1 MPLAAR
7 AAKRDSRP
15 IGILCDRSDRLR
27 RRDARTTPVWYRQ
40 YHGSRFQVFQHNT
53 SMERASRLAQ
63 KSTVSCVLNQSMF
76 EKIRRVRW
84 HTLLQQQT
92 CSTRRSTKVRVWL
105 ANHSLQER
113 MWELPPNCGPDLCG
127 LVQTGD
133 MACQGP
139 NSLRITSHVLP
150 AAVSFAQN
158 LSRGARSSSA
168 RAMM

>member
-1 MPLAAR
+1 
-7 AAKRDSRP
+7 
-15 IGILCDRSDRLR
+15 
-27 RRDARTTPVWYRQ
+27 
-40 YHGSRFQVFQHNT
+40 
-53 SMERASRLAQ
+53 MERASRLAQ

-158 LSRGARSSSA
+158 LSRGGPIIVGKGYDVALRPAHPWQLPKQHHRLAVADQRSKSVQSLPVERPSLALQQIGGKPHAPAR
-168 RAMM
+168 